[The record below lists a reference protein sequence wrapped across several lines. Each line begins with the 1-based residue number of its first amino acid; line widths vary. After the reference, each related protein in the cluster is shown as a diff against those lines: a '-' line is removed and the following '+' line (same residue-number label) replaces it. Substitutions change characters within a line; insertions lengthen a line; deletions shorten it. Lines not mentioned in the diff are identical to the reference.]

1 MRSKTIDSVAA
12 DLDRG
17 GIHPEKL
24 DYMRTAAVRWMRQ
37 CRVQAEIVSVEST
50 TRCLQ
55 DCAECIWEGHNHEEG
70 KQ

>member
-37 CRVQAEIVSVEST
+37 CRVQAGIVSAEST
-50 TRCLQ
+50 TRCPQ
-55 DCAECIWEGHNHEEG
+55 DCADCDHWEGEMI
-70 KQ
+70 